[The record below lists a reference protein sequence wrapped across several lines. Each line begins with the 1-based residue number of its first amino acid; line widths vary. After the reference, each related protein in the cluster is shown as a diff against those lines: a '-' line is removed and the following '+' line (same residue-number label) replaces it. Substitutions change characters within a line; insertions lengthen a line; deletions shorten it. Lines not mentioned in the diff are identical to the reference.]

1 MVTCLIR
8 KLPFLLIIFCLW
20 LLSSAFTVVGHRG
33 DPLRAPEET
42 FASFNSAFK
51 SGADYVE
58 LDLHVSQDNV
68 LVISHDRN
76 LERVTGHNAI
86 VSQTPWAQ
94 IKTFTQSNGEPM
106 HSLDDLFA
114 YYQNRPNTKFL
125 IETKKTKKGNP
136 QNMEALI
143 KASVTKYQMENRVM
157 FHSFSLKSLQNLKE
171 ELPNAPRI
179 FIAGSLKRLNF
190 EVFQTTTGV
199 NISSNLVNA
208 NLIKQLHDLH
218 QRVYVWDE
226 MSENAKQWTWLVNL
240 PIDGVVTNYPQ
251 TGNEYRE
258 QKATADIKA
267 VDFPGV
273 LVSLDAEESYENPYN
288 LDLVRQP
295 VKPLHPFEVS
305 NLVIKHGEPF
315 YQIGTNRFISA
326 AGFNHT
332 NDLQTALPY
341 LGLTVTPIDN
351 RREYTQLYDRP
362 LAPQPINQHLQVGQ
376 NYQVQAVQ
384 INGLATW
391 FEVAGHWLSAKQVL
405 VNFQPQASAWS
416 HYLAIPTKHRQALPN
431 LQTLFHPWQ
440 ATTQTTSAFEQAAI
454 ITQPQ
459 TWQTQLW

>member
-1 MVTCLIR
+1 MVTFLIR
-8 KLPFLLIIFCLW
+8 KLPFLLLITCLW
-20 LLSSAFTVVGHRG
+20 LLTSAFTVVGHRG
-33 DPLRAPEET
+33 DPLREPEET

-94 IKTFTQSNGEPM
+94 IKTFTQANGEPM
-106 HSLDDLFA
+106 HSLDELFA

-136 QNMEALI
+136 QNMEELI

-157 FHSFSLKSLQNLKE
+157 FHSFSLASLQNLKVL
-171 ELPNAPRI
+171 LPQAPRI

-199 NISSNLVNA
+199 NISSNLVNET
-208 NLIKQLHDLH
+208 LIKQLHDLN
-218 QRVYVWDE
+218 QQVYVWDE
-226 MSENAKQWTWLVNL
+226 MSENAKQWNWLVNL

-258 QKATADIKA
+258 QKAAADIKA
-267 VDFPGV
+267 VDFSGA
-273 LVSLDAEESYENPYN
+273 LVSLDAEDSYENPYN
-288 LDLVRQP
+288 LELVRRQIQ
-295 VKPLHPFEVS
+295 PLHPFTVS

-315 YQIGTNRFISA
+315 YQIGANRFITA
-326 AGFNHT
+326 AGFNRVS
-332 NDLQTALPY
+332 DLMTALPY
-341 LGLTVTPIDN
+341 LGLTVRPISNN
-351 RREYTQLYDRP
+351 REHTQLYDRP
-362 LAPQPINQHLQVGQ
+362 LAPRPINQNLNASQ
-376 NYQVQAVQ
+376 NYQIQAVQ

-391 FEVAGHWLSAKQVL
+391 FQVAGHWLNAKQVL
-405 VNFQPQASAWS
+405 VDFHEQTSPWQQ
-416 HYLAIPTKHRQALPN
+416 YLAISQKRRVAMPN
-431 LQTLFHPWQ
+431 LQTWFHPWLK
-440 ATTQTTSAFEQAAI
+440 TSVTTSQAEASNLP
-454 ITQPQ
+454 QPML
-459 TWQTQLW
+459 WQTNLW